1 MKVFYTPACG
11 HLVPRIIDSVV
22 LVDGQERGQFS
33 GKTLAELTDKYPTLV
48 VGDADEVTRIK
59 EDMQRTEPQSCTE
72 EQFWEAL
79 ECLSPMDWVR
89 AGGGES
95 FKMVERLSGRMTTIY
110 ARSGSTY
117 WSFVDADDLTHAAIM
132 AKVTASIRGEVVTS

>member
-11 HLVPRIIDSVV
+11 HLVPRIIDTVV
-22 LVDGQERGQFS
+22 LADGQERGQFS
-33 GKTLAELTDKYPTLV
+33 GKTLAELTDKYPTV
-48 VGDADEVTRIK
+48 CVGDLDDVTRIK
-59 EDMQRTEPQSCTE
+59 ENMMRTEPESCTE

-79 ECLSPMDWVR
+79 ECLPPEGWVR

-132 AKVTASIRGEVVTS
+132 AKVTAAIRGEVVTS